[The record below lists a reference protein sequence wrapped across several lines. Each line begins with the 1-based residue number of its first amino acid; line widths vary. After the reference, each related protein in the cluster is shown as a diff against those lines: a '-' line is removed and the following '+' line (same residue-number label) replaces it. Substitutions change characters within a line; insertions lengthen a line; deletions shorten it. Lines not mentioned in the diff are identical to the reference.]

1 MGIQALIL
9 FASIAVLIFFLYKET
24 FHPAASFTIVVS
36 FLVVVGILTPH
47 QALSGFSN
55 EQIALIALLLV
66 VSSIIKNFRITG
78 YIFSRLMDESLSY
91 KRFLLRLMGTVSF
104 FSAFLNNTPIVAAL
118 IPYVYNW
125 GKKKGISPSK
135 LLIPLS
141 YAAILGGTV
150 TLIGTSTNLVVNG
163 LAVNAGLKPLKIFD
177 FSYVGIP
184 AVVAG
189 IAYMLIWGHRLLPD
203 RKDAVSAFLEKKKEY
218 LVETI
223 VPEGSNIAGKTVE
236 EARLRNL
243 KGLFLVEI
251 IREKER
257 ITPVSP
263 KDVIKENDVLIFAG
277 ETERII
283 ELVNGENGFKLP
295 PVCSFGDDKVELVE
309 ALVPQNSSLIGK
321 RVKETNFRGRFDA
334 AIVAVHRNGERLK
347 GKIGNI
353 VLKPGDLLLILAGK
367 NFWDRVSDSDDIY
380 VISRVRE
387 IVNIDQK
394 KALPVLVGFFIAIL
408 LSALRIIPLF
418 ESLLFL
424 ISIFVVFRIATYS
437 QIKRSLDLNIIIIAA
452 LSIAIGKAMV
462 GTGLAQAIADVVVP
476 FSVPFGITSALLVIY
491 LITNVLTEFI
501 TNLAAAS
508 ITFPIA
514 VSVARKLSV
523 EPKAFVLA
531 VAFAA
536 SASFLTPI
544 GYQTNLL
551 VYGPGNYRF
560 RDFLKVGF
568 PLSLIYMFVTIAVL
582 KLVFL

>member
-184 AVVAG
+184 AVMAG

-321 RVKETNFRGRFDA
+321 KVKETNFRGRFDA

-582 KLVFL
+582 KLMFL

>member
-184 AVVAG
+184 AVMAG

-321 RVKETNFRGRFDA
+321 KVKETNFRGRFDA

>member
-1 MGIQALIL
+1 MSVHALIL
-9 FASIAVLIFFLYKET
+9 LVSIAVLIFLLYREI

-47 QALSGFSN
+47 EALSGFSN

-78 YIFSRLMDESLSY
+78 YIFSKLMDEKLSY
-91 KRFLLRLMGTVSF
+91 RQFLFRLMGTVSF

-118 IPYVYNW
+118 IPYVYDW
-125 GKKKGISPSK
+125 GKKKGIAPSK

-163 LAVNAGLKPLKIFD
+163 LVVSAGLKPFKIFD

-184 AVVAG
+184 AVFAG
-189 IAYMLIWGHRLLPD
+189 MGYMLIWGHKLLPE

-223 VPEGSNIAGKTVE
+223 VPSGSNIIGKTVE
-236 EARLRNL
+236 EAKLRNL

-277 ETERII
+277 ETEKII
-283 ELVNGENGFKLP
+283 ELVNGEAGFKLP

-309 ALVPQNSSLIGK
+309 ALIPQNSSLIGK
-321 RVKETNFRGRFDA
+321 KVKATNFRGRFDA

-347 GKIGNI
+347 GKIGDI

-367 NFWDRVSDSDDIY
+367 SFWDRVSDSDDIY
-380 VISRVRE
+380 VISKVKE
-387 IVNIDQK
+387 IINIDQK
-394 KALPVLVGFFIAIL
+394 KALPVLVGFLLAIL
-408 LSALRIIPLF
+408 LSALKIVPLF
-418 ESLLFL
+418 ESLLLL
-424 ISIFVVFRIATYS
+424 ISIFVIFKIASYS
-437 QIKRSLDLNIIIIAA
+437 QIKKSFDLNIIIIAA

-462 GTGLAQAIADVVVP
+462 NTGLANAIANTLVP
-476 FSVPFGITSALLVIY
+476 VSIPFGITAALLFVY
-491 LITNVLTEFI
+491 LTTNVLTEFI

-514 VSVARKLSV
+514 LSVAQKLSV
-523 EPKAFVLA
+523 DPKAFILA

-560 RDFLKVGF
+560 KDFFKVGL

-582 KLVFL
+582 KLMFL

>member
-321 RVKETNFRGRFDA
+321 RVKDTNFRGRFDA

>member
-283 ELVNGENGFKLP
+283 KLVNGENGFKLP

-536 SASFLTPI
+536 SASFITPI